1 MIKLYTT
8 GCPSC
13 TILKKA
19 LEDNGII
26 FDTISDMDEIV
37 DVANKHGF
45 KSVPLLEVNDVIY
58 SYNHAMEIVKNWN
71 KGE

>member
-19 LEDNGII
+19 LEDKGIA
-26 FDTISDMDEIV
+26 FTTISDMDEIV
-37 DVANKHGF
+37 DVADKNGF
-45 KSVPLLEVNDVIY
+45 KSVPLLEVNEVVY
-58 SYNHAMEIVKNWN
+58 SYNHAMEIVKKWN